1 MCVSNALGWRL
12 TSDFL
17 CATVCAGCNILLC
30 CCGGGMR
37 GETFDSRL
45 ESLSDARQ
53 GERANVAFTLL
64 TGMRAC
70 ADDADWRQ
78 CLGLAQYSSC
88 MHTCT
93 LSRSFAKSTT
103 HYDKQVPL
111 ASVTLASR
119 WRTQTTRK
127 APAGTRGTSKWP
139 SGPPWVSIDS
149 ICFSLCSLWFS
160 RSSSIYLSL
169 CPPCVH
175 SLSLKSL
182 PLNFESPGYGLTALY
197 TQGERSWGFRGY
209 YSGLG

>member
-17 CATVCAGCNILLC
+17 CETVCAGCNILLC

-93 LSRSFAKSTT
+93 LSRSFAKATT
-103 HYDKQVPL
+103 HNDKQVLSRPL
-111 ASVTLASR
+111 LPGGAHKRPGKHL
-119 WRTQTTRK
+119 Q
-127 APAGTRGTSKWP
+127 APAVPANGQVDLLG
-139 SGPPWVSIDS
+139 
-149 ICFSLCSLWFS
+149 SL
-160 RSSSIYLSL
+160 
-169 CPPCVH
+169 
-175 SLSLKSL
+175 
-182 PLNFESPGYGLTALY
+182 
-197 TQGERSWGFRGY
+197 
-209 YSGLG
+209 